1 MAEFK
6 THTIETAPEAGR
18 EILEGAKKAYGF
30 VPNLT
35 ATMVESPALAEAY
48 GTIGKIFDK
57 TSFNASE
64 KQVVLL
70 TTSRLNECE
79 YCVAAHSTIAAMS
92 KVPAQV
98 VEAIRTDEPI
108 DEPKLEALR
117 QFTRRVVE
125 TSGWPDA
132 EAIDAFFAAGY
143 GREQVLEVVLGI
155 AMKTMSNYTNHIA
168 GTDLDD
174 AFAPARWTAPE
185 ARVA

>member
-1 MAEFK
+1 MAAFK
-6 THTIETAPEAGR
+6 THTIESAPEAGR
-18 EILEGAKKAYGF
+18 KILEGVKNAYGF

-48 GTIGKIFDK
+48 VSIGKIFDK
-57 TSFNASE
+57 SSFNASE

-70 TTSRLNECE
+70 TVSRLNECE

-92 KVPAQV
+92 KVPEKV
-98 VEAIRTDEPI
+98 VEALRTDKPI
-108 DEPKLEALR
+108 DDPKLEALR
-117 QFTRRVVE
+117 RFTHQVVE
-125 TSGWPDA
+125 TRGWPDTD
-132 EAIDAFFAAGY
+132 EFDAFFAAGY
-143 GREQVLEVVLGI
+143 VREQVLEVVLGV

-168 GTDLDD
+168 GTRLDD